1 MAHRFDDDG
10 RARIQGG
17 TARIPAPGE
26 PGGGPVVL
34 DDTPPELKEHLK
46 REQYKDDIFEPT
58 KFLVEA
64 YEKNYPKIAEERRTM
79 TLAEAEGF
87 RNRRMK
93 AFDADVRAM
102 AEAAPSDEARR
113 RFSEA
118 AVDLCGA
125 FDTLTGT
132 TERTFKDTRQRSD
145 LELQAA
151 ALSRQAQA
159 YPEDYA
165 LHAAVLDKVAD
176 GAAPLVTR
184 ERAIQFRAVEA
195 EKMARSAMMGF
206 IEQGRFDEGRALLAT
221 ATDADGTPG
230 TLPLTPEAVKELG
243 GMLEQRHADAA
254 AREVRLDRVDTV
266 IEGTAGPTDDAAEW
280 QALVEEHY
288 QVAGPQMAELE
299 PAERIGAEDDYV
311 RKLGHL
317 PKPLTRS
324 LRAGMLSDE
333 PEHEAAAALRLKTLA
348 DHDPALIA
356 AIPETERA
364 RAAAIAEFAEL
375 GLKPERAVELGE
387 KKLAAQNMFQ
397 TTEPGED
404 GGADDVSGG
413 VGDKRP
419 ADDGKGDKYPA
430 GGAPKDGDDAG
441 KEKESDFTPK
451 PSLEEQERLKELTK
465 RLEGM
470 SKEEQAQELRRR
482 GITNADE
489 MAEQGIETVTDI
501 IQRLDGEDKS
511 EKITSASSEV
521 KDQGKGQESV
531 AAGSEEKPDPASREL
546 EKDIQSLFDTKDEG
560 TLNKILDK
568 IRDRVSDPK
577 RRQELEEIAKKS
589 AEGKLNLPLE
599 YRSTDSLKK
608 EEGQLEAA
616 GITGTLS
623 KVSKQ
628 LAEPKSGTSAPK
640 AKSKGKAKQR
650 RRKGSPAAPEGG
662 DGSTFRDIVDNLL
675 DAMGDRDGVGR
686 AAHGAAEERYRDI
699 QEELKRRQ

>member
-1 MAHRFDDDG
+1 MAHRIDDDG
-10 RARIQGG
+10 SVWIQGD

-26 PGGGPVVL
+26 PGGGPVVF

-58 KFLVEA
+58 KLLVEA
-64 YEKNYPKIAEERRTM
+64 YENSYPKIAEERRTM

-118 AVDLCGA
+118 AVDLRGA
-125 FDTLTGT
+125 FDNLTGT

-184 ERAIQFRAVEA
+184 ERAIQFRAAEA

-221 ATDADGTPG
+221 ATDDDGNPG
-230 TLPLTPEAVKELG
+230 TLPLTSEAVKEQG

-324 LRAGMLSDE
+324 LRAGMLSGE
-333 PEHEAAAALRLKTLA
+333 PGQEAAAALRLKTLA
-348 DHDPALIA
+348 DHDPALIT
-356 AIPETERA
+356 AIPEAERV

-387 KKLAAQNMFQ
+387 MKLAEAGDTLDEQALDLRDHRF
-397 TTEPGED
+397 
-404 GGADDVSGG
+404 GGTALGG
-413 VGDKRP
+413 VS
-419 ADDGKGDKYPA
+419 DDEVLLGSDDATTNEDEATDPGGGKGDVEEMEDQHDLVSRDLNPKDAEDDATLRHAVRGRAENSEEELNHEKSIEETAAQGAATAIAEEALTDKEVRDWYVKQAKYHARTFQQRVDRGELTLREGARIASKKRNEIMRDAREIGTALAKAITKQKKPKGPEFEELEFKKAQQRFGKPISELSIEQKMEVWKGIITSSGKTNPKVTKAVNAMGKAA
-430 GGAPKDGDDAG
+430 GGCGSQP
-441 KEKESDFTPK
+441 
-451 PSLEEQERLKELTK
+451 
-465 RLEGM
+465 
-470 SKEEQAQELRRR
+470 
-482 GITNADE
+482 
-489 MAEQGIETVTDI
+489 
-501 IQRLDGEDKS
+501 QR
-511 EKITSASSEV
+511 
-521 KDQGKGQESV
+521 
-531 AAGSEEKPDPASREL
+531 
-546 EKDIQSLFDTKDEG
+546 
-560 TLNKILDK
+560 
-568 IRDRVSDPK
+568 
-577 RRQELEEIAKKS
+577 
-589 AEGKLNLPLE
+589 
-599 YRSTDSLKK
+599 
-608 EEGQLEAA
+608 
-616 GITGTLS
+616 
-623 KVSKQ
+623 
-628 LAEPKSGTSAPK
+628 
-640 AKSKGKAKQR
+640 
-650 RRKGSPAAPEGG
+650 
-662 DGSTFRDIVDNLL
+662 
-675 DAMGDRDGVGR
+675 
-686 AAHGAAEERYRDI
+686 
-699 QEELKRRQ
+699 